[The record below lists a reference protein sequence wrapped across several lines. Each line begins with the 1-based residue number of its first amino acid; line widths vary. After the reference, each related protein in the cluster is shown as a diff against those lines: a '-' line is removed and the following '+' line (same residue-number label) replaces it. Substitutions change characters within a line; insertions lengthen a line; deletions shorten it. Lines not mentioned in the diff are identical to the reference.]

1 MTDRFGGGLVTLV
14 GDRGM
19 IKRPQIELLQAED
32 GDFHYIT
39 AITKP
44 QIESLLTRG
53 LLQLELFDEDLA
65 EVTDDDTN
73 IRYVLRRN
81 PQRAE
86 EMAANR
92 EDKQQ
97 AVANL
102 VAAKNAYLAEHP
114 RASLE
119 VALRDVQQ
127 KIDKLRLSSW
137 LPITGEARTLSLVRD
152 EEALAE
158 VSKLDGCY
166 GLKTDLTAQAAPK
179 EVVHDRYKSL
189 AAVEWAFRTCKTS
202 HLEVRPIYVR
212 KESRTRGH
220 VFVVMLAYQ
229 IIRELARCWQAFNLT
244 VAEGIDE
251 LSSLC
256 MTQVTIRSE
265 TTINQIPAPRAT
277 VQQLLEAAEVLM
289 PQALPCSGT
298 RVYTK
303 KKLATERKAR

>member
-1 MTDRFGGGLVTLV
+1 M
-14 GDRGM
+14 
-19 IKRPQIELLQAED
+19 
-32 GDFHYIT
+32 
-39 AITKP
+39 
-44 QIESLLTRG
+44 
-53 LLQLELFDEDLA
+53 
-65 EVTDDDTN
+65 
-73 IRYVLRRN
+73 
-81 PQRAE
+81 
-86 EMAANR
+86 
-92 EDKQQ
+92 
-97 AVANL
+97 
-102 VAAKNAYLAEHP
+102 
-114 RASLE
+114 
-119 VALRDVQQ
+119 
-127 KIDKLRLSSW
+127 
-137 LPITGEARTLSLVRD
+137 
-152 EEALAE
+152 
-158 VSKLDGCY
+158 
-166 GLKTDLTAQAAPK
+166 
-179 EVVHDRYKSL
+179 
-189 AAVEWAFRTCKTS
+189 
-202 HLEVRPIYVR
+202 RPIYVR